1 MADGSLT
8 FDTKVDTGGFQ
19 AGLNQMG
26 KEAGAGL
33 DSAGKAITSRSL
45 LFATSVGSAIG
56 NTISN
61 LAGQAV
67 AAITSFVS
75 DSIETASGLREVQ
88 NVVDTTFGESSEKI
102 NAWSKNA
109 KNAYGLSE
117 LKAKQF
123 TSTMGAMLKS
133 SGIAGDGI
141 VQMSEDVAGLSADMA
156 SFYNLDYDTAFEK
169 IRSGISGETEPLK
182 QLGIN
187 MSVANLEAFALS
199 KGITKSYDSMTQA
212 EQTTLRYNYLMQV
225 TADAQ
230 GDFAKTSDGYA
241 NQQRILDTTMQE
253 LSATVGELLLPVAQE
268 ATKGLLSLAEGAKK
282 AIGWVADLLNPPKS
296 ELQQEIDSA
305 LEATNKFNNAI
316 QTAGKNL
323 NTSLESVKATKA
335 MADSL
340 LNNYDEILKKNVLTE
355 SDTAQLKTIAQEIV
369 ALYPD
374 MGTAIDTTTGLFNDN
389 TTAIQKNIDKLADSQ
404 KANAY
409 YASMQPYTD
418 ALIAGKVA
426 MTTAF
431 KAYDDSYQDM
441 KAKQAKAESLLQL
454 RTNLESSSYDTS
466 ALQQYAGQL
475 KALSPVFDKYFVL
488 VNGAYKV
495 TDAYANSTMTAAEV
509 AGDLRT
515 QVSYYCGEAQLAN
528 DATATLGTT
537 YEKTQKTFQE
547 GMDQQKAASD
557 AFYATA
563 DSIEGYVPPVK
574 DAADANGDLAD
585 SGNDATD
592 ALAKQKAAIEALK
605 AQIASL
611 TTETLKDIDANVS
624 GFDKMGKV
632 RTQSAKSTLKNLQS
646 QKKYLNDY
654 QKNYKVAQEKGVS
667 DEVLAS
673 LRDGSTESAKILAG
687 LASASEKDVASINS
701 TYASI
706 ADQKTSLTDTLVT
719 EKDDLQVAF
728 KDAQV
733 ANLELSG
740 TIATAATATTTSLKA
755 TEADG
760 ITSAQHI
767 GTAAT
772 AAKTGADSVV
782 TSKDT
787 ATQAA
792 TDMVEEVPSIVDN
805 AKSDLEGAGT
815 TVDQSVA
822 TGVANGA
829 GGIKTAVVN
838 AVQSATGGSSGG
850 NGDPLSGGSSG
861 GGALSAAKTGGYNIG
876 KYIAAGIASGISS
889 NSYLI
894 QNAISQ
900 AIQDALAAAKDEA
913 GIKSPSKLF
922 RDEVGRYLAE
932 GVGVGFTGTMG
943 KVNGDMAKSLTAGL
957 DSMRSLRERSVWPTL
972 AANQAVSNETTTI
985 DARQTVIFEQ
995 PMQAPD
1001 EVARAMKGIRNYGL
1015 AVKRT

>member
-75 DSIETASGLREVQ
+75 GSIETASGLREVQ

-123 TSTMGAMLKS
+123 ASTMGAMLKS

-212 EQTTLRYNYLMQV
+212 EQTTLRYNYLMKV

-316 QTAGKNL
+316 QTAGNNL

-340 LNNYDEILKKNVLTE
+340 LNNYEEIQKKNVLTE

-426 MTTAF
+426 MDAAF

-441 KAKQAKAESLLQL
+441 KAKQAKADSLVQL
-454 RTNLESSSYDTS
+454 RTNLESGSYDTS
-466 ALQQYAGQL
+466 ALEQYAGQL

-537 YEKTQKTFQE
+537 YEETQKTFQE
-547 GMDQQKAASD
+547 AVDRQKTVSE
-557 AFYATA
+557 AFYETA

-585 SGNDATD
+585 SGNAASD

-605 AQIASL
+605 TQIASL
-611 TTETLKDIDANVS
+611 TTETLKDIDANVG
-624 GFDKMGKV
+624 GFDKIGKV
-632 RTQSAKSTLKNLQS
+632 HAKSAKSTLSALKS
-646 QKKYLNDY
+646 QKKYLDDY
-654 QKNYKVAQEKGVS
+654 QANYKKAKENGVS
-667 DEVLAS
+667 DTVLAQ
-673 LRDGSTESAKILAG
+673 LQDGSTESAKTLAG
-687 LASASEKDVASINS
+687 LASASAKDVASINE

-706 ADQKTSLTDTLVT
+706 TEQKTSLTTDLVA
-719 EKDDLQVAF
+719 DQVALA
-728 KDAQV
+728 KAQADAQAAADAAGTANDATTAV
-733 ANLELSG
+733 TMANLRKADTVASG
-740 TIATAATATTTSLKA
+740 AATNV
-755 TEADG
+755 
-760 ITSAQHI
+760 

-792 TDMVEEVPSIVDN
+792 TDMVDSVKTTVDD
-805 AKSDLEGAGT
+805 AKGDLEGAGT
-815 TVDQSVA
+815 TVDQSVE
-822 TGVANGA
+822 TGVADGA
-829 GGIKTAVVN
+829 GGVKSAVTSTVTG
-838 AVQSATGGSSGG
+838 ATG
-850 NGDPLSGGSSG
+850 
-861 GGALSAAKTGGYNIG
+861 ASAKNAGMTGGYSIG
-876 KYIAAGIASGISS
+876 KYIAMGIAAGISS

-913 GIKSPSKLF
+913 GIESPSKLF

-985 DARQTVIFEQ
+985 DARQTVIFER

-1001 EVARAMKGIRNYGL
+1001 EVAREIKGIRTYGL